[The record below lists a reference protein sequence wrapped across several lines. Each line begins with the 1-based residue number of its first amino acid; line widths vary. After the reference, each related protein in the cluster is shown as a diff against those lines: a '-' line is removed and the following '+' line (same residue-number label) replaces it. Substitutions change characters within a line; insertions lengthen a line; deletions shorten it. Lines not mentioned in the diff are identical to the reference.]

1 EADVLNV
8 AMFGKTAKQWRDENP
23 GVAGNV
29 RDQATLQQLIILANM
44 ESLNAEM
51 IKRGMN
57 RDDRLLELNRV
68 AKEQMR
74 SLANSEGVKR
84 LGNNNV

>member
-1 EADVLNV
+1 
-8 AMFGKTAKQWRDENP
+8 MFGKTAKQWRDENP

-29 RDQATLQQLIILANM
+29 RDQATLQQLIVLSNM

-51 IKRGMN
+51 IKRGMS
-57 RDDRLLELNRV
+57 RDDRLMELNRV

-74 SLANSEGVKR
+74 SLVNSSGVKR
-84 LGNNNV
+84 LSDTE